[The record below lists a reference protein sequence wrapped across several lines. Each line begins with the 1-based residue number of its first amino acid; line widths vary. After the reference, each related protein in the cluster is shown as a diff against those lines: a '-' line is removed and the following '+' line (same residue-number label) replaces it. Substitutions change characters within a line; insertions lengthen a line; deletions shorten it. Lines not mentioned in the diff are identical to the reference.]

1 MLGVTVRGNEPGEL
15 GVVTADKHLVD
26 EIGDELP
33 VGIGVGGSV
42 GGCCPIDLAAAA
54 GGFCNFGGEGVPV
67 FNDFAVSDPE
77 NIEGNKRGVA
87 EAMVGAVQNHE
98 PVIGDDARPVV
109 AEPIGQVGDQGLQ
122 PVDAVGGQGGVLDV
136 GGGEVVVGRRN
147 VAVGEQLADGGGDKI
162 KRGHENPSNFLC

>member
-1 MLGVTVRGNEPGEL
+1 M
-15 GVVTADKHLVD
+15 
-26 EIGDELP
+26 
-33 VGIGVGGSV
+33 
-42 GGCCPIDLAAAA
+42 
-54 GGFCNFGGEGVPV
+54 

-147 VAVGEQLADGGGDKI
+147 VAVGE
-162 KRGHENPSNFLC
+162 